1 MSRNCFVYQK
11 ALDASDEVS
20 AILKRPSIA
29 QDLRLRSQ
37 LGASSERV
45 ASLISEGFPQDTDRH
60 FASYLYKSRGSSHE
74 IRTQLRVAWKREYI
88 NEQELHALCARYEE
102 VAKMLTG
109 LIRHLKQE
117 DRKDRP

>member
-1 MSRNCFVYQK
+1 MSAKRVEELLVYQK
-11 ALDASDEVS
+11 ALDASDEIS

-88 NEQELHALCARYEE
+88 NEQELHAFARGTRRSRRCLP
-102 VAKMLTG
+102 V
-109 LIRHLKQE
+109 
-117 DRKDRP
+117 